1 MRNGRK
7 NQKFTLIELLV
18 VIAIIAILAA
28 MLLPALQQAR
38 ARAQSTQ
45 CIGNLKQV
53 GLTAQTYLDDNRQW
67 WPCGSNGTQRYETID
82 GLSVGKNNYVHSFYK
97 GKYLKDPGALTST
110 KRTEFMCPSINL
122 LADRGKIASRPQAY
136 ATQYSFNATHSK
148 NPAVG
153 GYEEGSFTVMNLA
166 MPSLSGG
173 YASNVS
179 TAAAQ
184 PIATASPSNR
194 VLLFDSATNGSDGK
208 VLAMSTQGYVMDGT
222 TATGTLSRLYTV
234 HNGKANVLA
243 VGGNVASLD
252 ADTIYDDWWFP
263 WFAIIPLR
271 STRMRGYFAEGP
283 TLMPMSAH

>member
-1 MRNGRK
+1 MKNERK
-7 NQKFTLIELLV
+7 RHGFTLIELLV

-45 CIGNLKQV
+45 CVGNLKQV

-82 GLSVGKNNYVHSFYK
+82 GLSVGKNNYVHCFYK
-97 GKYLKDPGALTST
+97 GKYIKDPGAVTST
-110 KRTEFMCPSINL
+110 KRTEFLCPSMNL
-122 LADRGKIASRPQAY
+122 LADRAKISSRPQAY
-136 ATQYSFNATHSK
+136 GTQYSFNANHSK

-153 GYEEGSFTVMNLA
+153 GYEAGSFTVMNLA
-166 MPSLSGG
+166 MPSLGGG

-179 TAAAQ
+179 TGTAQ
-184 PIATASPSNR
+184 PIAAASPSNR
-194 VLLFDSATNGSDGK
+194 VLLFDSLSTGSDGK

-222 TATGTLSRLYTV
+222 ATGTLSRVYTV
-234 HNGKANVLA
+234 HNGKCNVLA

-252 ADTIYDDWWFP
+252 PDTIYNDWWFP
-263 WFAIIPLR
+263 WFAVIPLR

-283 TLMPMSAH
+283 TLMPMTAH